1 MKNSQ
6 LKWQNDY
13 HYHHV
18 RNFCFDFFENY
29 RVLHKVVQV
38 LRKAHISRN
47 RKSASLSDTK
57 LKNFFEQKRE
67 RTLAYRSSSTLHS
80 ISKSPKMSHSKCLN
94 ENIST
99 TCLTQNVLIQNV
111 SHKKSHLKCLIQNAS
126 LKMSHSKRIFFSQFG
141 WISKENLLQAHL
153 IR

>member
-67 RTLAYRSSSTLHS
+67 RTLLYRSSSTLHS
-80 ISKSPKMSHSKCLN
+80 ISKSPKMSHSKCL
-94 ENIST
+94 
-99 TCLTQNVLIQNV
+99 IQNV
-111 SHKKSHLKCLIQNAS
+111 S
-126 LKMSHSKRIFFSQFG
+126 LKMSHSKCLTKYILQNVSIKIYLQNVSLKMFSFKM
-141 WISKENLLQAHL
+141 SHTKSLT
-153 IR
+153 

>member
-67 RTLAYRSSSTLHS
+67 RTLLYRSSSTLHS
-80 ISKSPKMSHSKCLN
+80 ISKSPKMSHSKCLTKY
-94 ENIST
+94 I
-99 TCLTQNVLIQNV
+99 LQNV
-111 SHKKSHLKCLIQNAS
+111 SIKIYLQNVS
-126 LKMSHSKRIFFSQFG
+126 LKMFSFKMSHTKS
-141 WISKENLLQAHL
+141 LT
-153 IR
+153 

>member
-67 RTLAYRSSSTLHS
+67 RTLLYRSSSTLHS
-80 ISKSPKMSHSKCLN
+80 ISK
-94 ENIST
+94 
-99 TCLTQNVLIQNV
+99 

-126 LKMSHSKRIFFSQFG
+126 LKMSHSKRIFFL
-141 WISKENLLQAHL
+141 NLDGYQKKTYFKL
-153 IR
+153 I